1 MSTTRRRRPALIALV
16 IVAAAGC
23 LALAWWQWTRFE
35 SASGSFQNLG
45 YAMQWPLFAGFCVYA
60 YYKFVRYEE
69 APPELRKHDTVT
81 EIPSGLLPERPKAA
95 TPSNDDPALRE
106 YNAYLADLARADDED
121 RTNKWTAPETG
132 TPVETIR
139 KALLGYRVMAWT
151 TGIWLIALCYEMVL
165 KYVVH
170 VDNPPNWIAIV
181 HGWVYFVYLIFT
193 ANLAVKVRWPIAK
206 TIGVLLA
213 GTIPLVGIIVEHFQ
227 TQDIKDKFG
236 L

>member
-1 MSTTRRRRPALIALV
+1 M
-16 IVAAAGC
+16 
-23 LALAWWQWTRFE
+23 
-35 SASGSFQNLG
+35 
-45 YAMQWPLFAGFCVYA
+45 
-60 YYKFVRYEE
+60 
-69 APPELRKHDTVT
+69 T
-81 EIPSGLLPERPKAA
+81 E
-95 TPSNDDPALRE
+95 TPTP
-106 YNAYLADLARADDED
+106 
-121 RTNKWTAPETG
+121 T

-165 KYVVH
+165 RSTSSK
-170 VDNPPNWIAIV
+170 VDGPPTWIGVV
-181 HGWVYFVYLIFT
+181 HGWVYFVYLLFT

-227 TQDIKDKFG
+227 TKDIKAKFG